1 MEAAKGDGNGDGNG
15 DGDGKQQLPA
25 ASKICNIHQSHST
38 HRWPGMRMSSR
49 AALERSNSFRIRIR
63 IHSIRITI
71 RAGSGSGS
79 GCACGALFLG
89 LGLICLAHFQVN
101 YTYLWHLRHS
111 NIENQCGGS
120 LAWAVGVGRLCLF
133 CCINSSGSC
142 CMCVCVCVGE
152 CAACHNKTACVRPL
166 WGWSTEHKW
175 VTLQGSQSGSQ
186 SSHISCGT
194 TAQMLTAA
202 FEGPTKG

>member
-1 MEAAKGDGNGDGNG
+1 MQFNRSTSGHSLAHSLRPCDGGGVGGGGGTGSLSGKQMANVSLMPHNGGSQRRRQWQRRWRWQ
-15 DGDGKQQLPA
+15 QQLPA

-63 IHSIRITI
+63 IHSIRITV

-79 GCACGALFLG
+79 GCACGALIFLG

-120 LAWAVGVGRLCLF
+120 LA
-133 CCINSSGSC
+133 
-142 CMCVCVCVGE
+142 
-152 CAACHNKTACVRPL
+152 
-166 WGWSTEHKW
+166 
-175 VTLQGSQSGSQ
+175 
-186 SSHISCGT
+186 
-194 TAQMLTAA
+194 
-202 FEGPTKG
+202 